1 MKSPRSFPLTED
13 SLSWPGNFRQTWAI
27 PYKTAVTLDKIYG
40 THKDTKREV
49 CATLARLG
57 KWAFLSTEDSL
68 NSGRAQTVFFEAGPD
83 CCVVSVLR
91 QKEQNDPLAL
101 SDLEVE
107 QGRETVGN
115 HLA

>member
-1 MKSPRSFPLTED
+1 MEHTNTPTRSF
-13 SLSWPGNFRQTWAI
+13 LSPI
-27 PYKTAVTLDKIYG
+27 
-40 THKDTKREV
+40 
-49 CATLARLG
+49 LAHLG
-57 KWAFLSTEDSL
+57 KRAFLSTEAIL
-68 NSGRAQTVFFEAGPD
+68 YSGTAQTVFFEAGPD

-91 QKEQNDPLAL
+91 QKEQNEPLAL